1 MNIKENTSHSLSV
14 WYTPEEVDRYTK
26 HLADLGITDEEQVA
40 AVLEFIHKA
49 ACIAIEEYRMMNNIT
64 PNNHEQDY

>member
-1 MNIKENTSHSLSV
+1 MNIKENTSHNLSV
-14 WYTPEEVDRYTK
+14 WYTPKEIERYTK

-49 ACIAIEEYRMMNNIT
+49 ACIAIEEYRMKNNGLKDN
-64 PNNHEQDY
+64 P